1 MISDHTIGL
10 ECDVRSS
17 PGATKNVMHVISE
30 DYPYEVDYH
39 SHMPLCNIEKGIEER
54 NIEEVIRGWIQQRD
68 QIIEL
73 HLSKK
78 ESHSQKIVRMLN
90 RA

>member
-30 DYPYEVDYH
+30 DYLYKVDYH
-39 SHMPLCNIEKGIEER
+39 SHMPLCNIKKGIEER
-54 NIEEVIRGWIQQRD
+54 NIEEVIGGWIQHRD

-73 HLSKK
+73 HLSEK
-78 ESHSQKIVRMLN
+78 ESHGRKIVCMLN